1 MIVTL
6 LSKNIEQE
14 EIKLDRKAAIAE
26 YIKNEIM
33 RNKNARLDNSEDL
46 LSAGILDSL
55 AILQLVAY
63 IEKAFSI
70 QVPDEDV
77 VYDNFKSV
85 DALGAYL
92 QQY

>member
-1 MIVTL
+1 M
-6 LSKNIEQE
+6 
-14 EIKLDRKAAIAE
+14 DRKAILTD

-33 RNKNARLDNSEDL
+33 RNKNAKLDENEDL

-55 AILQLVAY
+55 AILQLVAH
-63 IEKAFSI
+63 IEKTMGI

-77 VYDNFKSV
+77 VYDNFQSIN
-85 DALGAYL
+85 ALLTYL